1 MQPEGIASALLLAAK
16 AAQRVVAAI
25 SCDAEVSKGAT
36 PLEARVATFIGG
48 YVSTP
53 TERNASISFKGDSP
67 FFALP
72 VETVYQNL

>member
-1 MQPEGIASALLLAAK
+1 MKLPTYKSVADFNPQDGLCPFEGIA
-16 AAQRVVAAI
+16 RVSQGV
-25 SCDAEVSKGAT
+25 K
-36 PLEARVATFIGG
+36 PLETRVATFIGG

-53 TERNASISFKGDSP
+53 TERNVGISFKGDSP